1 MFLVLPAIVVQNLGC
16 VLSLIYVATYLKAYV
31 IPCVLLI
38 ILVNYISLK
47 SYYKCKP
54 IPLDKSLYKQN
65 KEEPAYSQL
74 FMLAET
80 EKNEKFMT
88 AVLTSWMSPC
98 TAWVNKLD
106 YKSYFML
113 VSSAARLETNIFVF
127 WNYLKLVEYYLANCL
142 DDAQTSTN
150 WNWTY
155 ILRPELWT
163 TCQNKFLK
171 YLPSLFILF
180 TFGIEMCWF

>member
-1 MFLVLPAIVVQNLGC
+1 
-16 VLSLIYVATYLKAYV
+16 
-31 IPCVLLI
+31 
-38 ILVNYISLK
+38 
-47 SYYKCKP
+47 
-54 IPLDKSLYKQN
+54 
-65 KEEPAYSQL
+65 
-74 FMLAET
+74 
-80 EKNEKFMT
+80 
-88 AVLTSWMSPC
+88 
-98 TAWVNKLD
+98 
-106 YKSYFML
+106 ML

>member
-1 MFLVLPAIVVQNLGC
+1 MKTMFLVLPAIVVQNLGC

-54 IPLDKSLYKQN
+54 IPLDKSMYKQN

-113 VSSAARLETNIFVF
+113 VSSAARLETNILSF
-127 WNYLKLVEYYLANCL
+127 EI
-142 DDAQTSTN
+142 T
-150 WNWTY
+150 
-155 ILRPELWT
+155 
-163 TCQNKFLK
+163 
-171 YLPSLFILF
+171 
-180 TFGIEMCWF
+180 